1 MMAEHSLTIS
11 RCLRARRNYAG
22 DLRVS
27 FFPVALLVLVWFI
40 GCAAPAGPRQAAT
53 VRVYYATTRAVAP
66 NATTPEKAFTAATAD
81 QRVVRYG
88 RAQVEVTSSGSRIAS
103 YDPDLAAGT
112 GLVRGEFNK
121 EVRSQIDPSHPLI
134 VYIHGY
140 NNTFAAAADRA
151 AMFANELQ
159 PDAARSP
166 AIYSWPSAS
175 KLFAYAEDE
184 ESALLN
190 QENIRRFLTNL
201 HDDDVTTPV
210 VLIGHS
216 LGARAI
222 TYGLRDIFLF
232 RAGHGIHAIDPRRPM
247 FAHLVLLE
255 ADVNRL
261 YFRANLLRA
270 SALCGHITLYVS
282 NRDRALEASRF
293 VHGGYGRLGENS
305 PQRDDDFL
313 GPILSGQVAKKIDI
327 IEASAVHSDLFGHA
341 YDQPVLFEDLKALIR
356 GKTLPEREQ
365 HTLEKDPATGLYHLL
380 AAPRT

>member
-1 MMAEHSLTIS
+1 MITEPSLTIS
-11 RCLRARRNYAG
+11 LCWRAVRRHAR
-22 DLRVS
+22 DLSVPS
-27 FFPVALLVLVWFI
+27 FLSALLMLVWCA

-53 VRVYYATTRAVAP
+53 VRGYYATTRAVAP
-66 NATTPEKAFTAATAD
+66 NASTPEKAFTATTAD
-81 QRVVRYG
+81 ERAVRYG
-88 RAQVEVTSSGSRIAS
+88 RALVEVTSSGSRIVS
-103 YDPDLAAGT
+103 YDPDLAAGP
-112 GLVRGEFNK
+112 GLGRGEFNK

-159 PDAARSP
+159 PDAAGSP

-175 KLFAYAEDE
+175 KLFAYAKDE

-190 QENIRRFLTNL
+190 QENIRRFLTNI
-201 HDDDVTTPV
+201 HDGDVTTPV

-216 LGARAI
+216 LGARAV

-232 RAGHGIHAIDPRRPM
+232 RAGHGINAIDPRRPM

-282 NRDRALEASRF
+282 NRDRALGASRF
-293 VHGGYGRLGENS
+293 VHGGYSRLGENS

-327 IEASAVHSDLFGHA
+327 IEASAVRSDLFGHA
-341 YDQPVLFEDLKALIR
+341 YDQPVLFEDLRALIR
-356 GKTLPEREQ
+356 GKTLTEREH
-365 HTLEKDPATGLYHLL
+365 HTLEKDPATGIYHLL
-380 AAPRT
+380 ASPRA